1 MDIAD
6 HDGGRRPPRPR
17 GRPVPGRDPVKVLIV
32 DNYDSFVYNLY
43 QRLGELGANPIV
55 VRNDAIAVEDFVRL
69 APDAIVLSPGP
80 GHPAKA
86 RDFGVCA
93 DVLRELSPHTP
104 TLGVCLGHQ
113 GVGAAFGARVGH
125 AASLLHGKA
134 SLVRHD
140 GRTIFEG
147 LPNPLLVG
155 RYHSL
160 AIERDSIPPE
170 LEVSA
175 TSKDGEIMAVRHRHF
190 PIEGVQFHPESILT
204 PDGPALLR
212 NFLQEARARPR
223 GRRGLARLSVTSSVP
238 RDSSR

>member
-1 MDIAD
+1 MN
-6 HDGGRRPPRPR
+6 
-17 GRPVPGRDPVKVLIV
+17 VLII

-43 QRLGELGANPIV
+43 QRLGELGANPTV
-55 VRNDAIAVEDFVRL
+55 VRNDAITLKEVLQL

-80 GHPAKA
+80 GHPGNA
-86 RDFGVCA
+86 RDFGVCSEL
-93 DVLRELSPHTP
+93 LREVSPRVP

-113 GVGAAFGARVGH
+113 GIGAVFGGTVAH
-125 AASLLHGKA
+125 AARLLHGKT
-134 SLVRHD
+134 SRIRHD

-147 LPNPLLVG
+147 LPNPFVAG

-160 AIERDSIPPE
+160 AIERASLPAE

-175 TSKDGEIMAVRHRHF
+175 TAEDGEVMAVRHTRY

-212 NFLQEARARPR
+212 NFLREVKA
-223 GRRGLARLSVTSSVP
+223 
-238 RDSSR
+238 